1 MEKRSRRIDV
11 LIMLS
16 IFSVLMAIGGCN
28 SGKDMLA
35 SRTGVIPEAGLQ
47 KPTTGIVIDHSCT
60 KLDRI
65 PEQWI
70 HAAKANLHIAYGH
83 TSHGSQLVT
92 GMEGLVRFKGP
103 LYAFNKSGTGGALDL
118 RDTPFSEPYMDLG
131 YQDRNKWEKE
141 TRIYLK
147 SHPEVNVVI
156 WSWCGQ
162 VDASEAEIDLYL
174 HLMTALER
182 DYPNVHF
189 VYMTGHLDGT
199 GLRGNVHR
207 RNEQIRVY
215 CRANNKIL
223 YDFAD
228 IETWNPDG
236 VYYGDK
242 YPNDN
247 CDYSRQGDGKRDGN
261 WAIEW
266 QKAHEEGVDWYKCES
281 AHSQPLN
288 ANLKAYAAWWLWA
301 RLAGWDG
308 R

>member
-103 LYAFNKSGTGGALDL
+103 LYAFNKGGTGGALDL
-118 RDTPFSEPYMDLG
+118 RDTPFSESYMDLG
-131 YQDRNKWEKE
+131 YPDRTKWKRKRESISNL
-141 TRIYLK
+141 TLK
-147 SHPEVNVVI
+147 
-156 WSWCGQ
+156 
-162 VDASEAEIDLYL
+162 
-174 HLMTALER
+174 
-182 DYPNVHF
+182 
-189 VYMTGHLDGT
+189 
-199 GLRGNVHR
+199 
-207 RNEQIRVY
+207 
-215 CRANNKIL
+215 
-223 YDFAD
+223 
-228 IETWNPDG
+228 
-236 VYYGDK
+236 
-242 YPNDN
+242 
-247 CDYSRQGDGKRDGN
+247 
-261 WAIEW
+261 
-266 QKAHEEGVDWYKCES
+266 
-281 AHSQPLN
+281 
-288 ANLKAYAAWWLWA
+288 
-301 RLAGWDG
+301 
-308 R
+308 

>member
-1 MEKRSRRIDV
+1 MGRFIRGIG
-11 LIMLS
+11 LS
-16 IFSVLMAIGGCN
+16 AYFFLCASILVIFSACGG
-28 SGKDMLA
+28 
-35 SRTGVIPEAGLQ
+35 GVHATRAGSPSAGLPP
-47 KPTTGIVIDHSCT
+47 KPTVGVVVDHQCT

-65 PEQWI
+65 PVRWI
-70 HAAKANLHIAYGH
+70 QAAKVNLHIAYGH

-92 GMEGLVRFKGP
+92 GMEGLVRVKGP
-103 LYAFNKSGTGGALDL
+103 LYAFHKGGKAGALDF

-131 YQDRNKWEKE
+131 YPDRINWSKE
-141 TRIYLK
+141 TRTYLD

-162 VDASEAEIDLYL
+162 VDASVTEIDLYL
-174 HLMTALER
+174 SLMNELEN

-207 RNEQIRVY
+207 RNEQIRAY
-215 CRANNKIL
+215 CRTNNKIL

-247 CDYSRQGDGKRDGN
+247 CDYSRQADGKRDGN

-266 QKAHEEGVDWYKCES
+266 QRTHTEGVDWFNCEA

-301 RLAGWDG
+301 RMAGWDG